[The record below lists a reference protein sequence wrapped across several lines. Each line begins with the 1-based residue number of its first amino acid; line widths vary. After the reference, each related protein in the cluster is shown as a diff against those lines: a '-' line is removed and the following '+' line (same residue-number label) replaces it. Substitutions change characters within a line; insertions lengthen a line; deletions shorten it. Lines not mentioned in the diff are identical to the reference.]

1 MSAPETVKDVLNATA
16 GIILDVRPDDE
27 FERSHL
33 IGSLRLGCV
42 IDPGLMDG
50 MKLRGALEKF
60 AGDINRELAKD
71 EEQDIPFLTL
81 IGSHSSESTLF
92 SCANE
97 LVRIGF
103 VGVSA
108 VKGGYQ
114 AIHEEVT
121 NLGSEDLLIWQNP
134 EENQDSLISGFSW
147 LSNSIAPNLTSAINS
162 INSTLETMLTVE
174 DDEVDT
180 QF

>member
-1 MSAPETVKDVLNATA
+1 MIYFNKKSQKYRRNVQ
-16 GIILDVRPDDE
+16 E
-27 FERSHL
+27 FRNNCFKNNGKNF
-33 IGSLRLGCV
+33 IR
-42 IDPGLMDG
+42 
-50 MKLRGALEKF
+50 
-60 AGDINRELAKD
+60 
-71 EEQDIPFLTL
+71 Q
-81 IGSHSSESTLF
+81 
-92 SCANE
+92 
-97 LVRIGF
+97 
-103 VGVSA
+103 
-108 VKGGYQ
+108 Q